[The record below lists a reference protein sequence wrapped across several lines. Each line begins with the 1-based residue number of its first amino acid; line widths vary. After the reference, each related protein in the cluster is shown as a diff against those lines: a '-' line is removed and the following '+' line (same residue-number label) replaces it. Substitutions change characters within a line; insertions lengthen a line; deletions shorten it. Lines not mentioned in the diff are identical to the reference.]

1 MPAKDKYHDAVIR
14 ALTADGWAIT
24 DDPLRIGY
32 GGQEYY
38 IDLGAEDGAIGAEKA
53 GRKIAVEVKSFLS
66 RSVAYDLEVAIGQL
80 NLYRDILEET
90 EPERTIYL
98 AVTMKVYEN
107 LFAERYGQFVIAR
120 QRLKLIIFDQHQERI
135 VKWIE

>member
-1 MPAKDKYHDAVIR
+1 MPARDKYHNAVVR
-14 ALTADGWAIT
+14 ALTSDGWAIT

-32 GGQEYY
+32 GGKEYY
-38 IDLGAEDGAIGAEKA
+38 VDLGAEQGAIGAEKD

-66 RSVAYDLEVAIGQL
+66 RSVAHDLELAIGQL

-90 EPERTIYL
+90 QPERTIFL
-98 AVTMKVYEN
+98 AVTTKVYEN
-107 LFAERYGQFVIAR
+107 LFAERYGQFVISR
-120 QRLKLIIFDQHQERI
+120 QRLNLIIFDQHQERI